1 MGDTKNLVKI
11 YVTPETAY
19 HLNQMLFQSKGLKY
33 PGQVVDKLVRSL
45 MIERKYNSR
54 SKESRQ

>member
-1 MGDTKNLVKI
+1 MSTRNRIKGTEGLVKI

-33 PGQVVDKLVRSL
+33 PGEVVDKLIRSM
-45 MIERKYNSR
+45 MIERRYK
-54 SKESRQ
+54 